1 MIEITKALPCD
12 TEEIFAIYS
21 SLNGTPGCTWNEEY
35 PTLEFVRH
43 DIGERNSLYKLTE
56 NGVIIAAAYLGDF
69 EETERPECFDKSIKR
84 LGEFSRVGVR
94 REYQRKG
101 YAERRLRFLLN
112 EAVNLGY
119 DGLVLLVA
127 AEKFG
132 AMALYEQIGFR
143 RVGEGVMYDTHWIF
157 YEIML
162 KRCAND

>member
-1 MIEITKALPCD
+1 MRYGGNIRDIQFAERHARLHVERRISHARIRLSRYWG
-12 TEEIFAIYS
+12 EEF
-21 SLNGTPGCTWNEEY
+21 
-35 PTLEFVRH
+35 
-43 DIGERNSLYKLTE
+43 
-56 NGVIIAAAYLGDF
+56 AAAYLGDF

-101 YAERRLRFLLN
+101 YAERLLRFLLK

-127 AEKFG
+127 AENFG
-132 AMALYEQIGFR
+132 AMALYEKIGFR
-143 RVGEGVMYDTHWIF
+143 RVGEGVMYDTHWFF